1 MADAGRLLAAL
12 GKTTVAAGL
21 GLFLCGGPATAAP
34 DWKLMDLR
42 TKLAALAATLKTDD
56 AARSLPVSAL
66 VAGLEGY
73 VRHIPWQTT
82 GTFAE
87 STGPATIGWTD
98 TRFALATLSQVHGGE
113 DNLAVVQ
120 ASGVNGTDA
129 IQIES
134 GVVTLDQLRSRM
146 TNRFVGRDI
155 ETGADLLRI
164 PLVIGEDATL
174 RLGPGDALMLSRR
187 DGAFIVSYGRIE
199 VFGAEISATAEPS
212 EANEEYVPFIASV
225 GSGSVHLS
233 DATLKHLGFGN
244 TEKFSGLSIVAYPTM
259 RPAKRTVIENTR
271 FEDMVTLAVVGVT
284 DAEMHDNRFFDMRRN
299 PLLLSHSPNALVAG
313 NLFTG
318 RSPTNAIRVS
328 NGSGGTEVTGNVI
341 LEGSRAGLLISS
353 GSDNVLVS
361 RNLIWRRNG
370 GGVKLQGVTC
380 GRIERN
386 VILDDKQKGIEVR
399 DSTDAILHANTIVG
413 NQNAGIWVSGQKKG
427 EVTYITDN
435 LLRENGSGL
444 TTAAGAAIAL
454 KGNDLS
460 NQFPRLLDGDITQQF
475 RTIITD
481 LRGEAPI
488 LLDAGGARPT
498 DRLAPAACAL

>member
-1 MADAGRLLAAL
+1 MADTGRRLAAF

-21 GLFLCGGPATAAP
+21 GLFLCAASASAAP

-42 TKLAALAATLKTDD
+42 AKLAALATALKTDD
-56 AARSLPVSAL
+56 AARNLPVSAL
-66 VAGLEGY
+66 VAGLGGH
-73 VRHIPWQTT
+73 VRHTSRQST
-82 GTFAE
+82 GAYAAPA
-87 STGPATIGWTD
+87 GPATIGWTD

-129 IQIES
+129 IRVES
-134 GVVTLDQLRSRM
+134 GVVTLDQLRGRM

-155 ETGADLLRI
+155 GTGADLLRI

-174 RLGPGDALMLSRR
+174 RLGPGDALMLSRS

-199 VFGAEISATAEPS
+199 VFGAEISATAEAS
-212 EANEEYVPFIASV
+212 AANAEYVPFIASV

-233 DATLKHLGFGN
+233 NATLKHLGFGN
-244 TEKFSGLSIVAYPTM
+244 TEKFSGLSIVSYPTM
-259 RPAKRTVIENTR
+259 RPANRTVIENTR
-271 FEDMVTLAVVGVT
+271 FENMVTLAVVGVT
-284 DAEMHDNRFFDMRRN
+284 DAELHDNRFFDMRRN
-299 PLLLSHSPNALVAG
+299 PLLLSHSPNARVAG

-318 RSPTNAIRVS
+318 GSPTNAIRVS

-341 LEGSRAGLLISS
+341 LEGSRAGLLIAS
-353 GSDNVLVS
+353 GSDNVSVTG
-361 RNLIWRRNG
+361 NLIWRRNG
-370 GGVKLQGVTC
+370 GGVKLQDVAC
-380 GRIERN
+380 ARVERN
-386 VILDDKQKGIEVR
+386 VILDDRQKGVEVR
-399 DSTDAILHANTIVG
+399 NSTDAFVHANTIVG
-413 NQNAGIWVSGQKKG
+413 NKNAGVWVSGQKTG

-460 NQFPRLLDGDITQQF
+460 NQFPRLLDGDITRQF
-475 RTIITD
+475 RAVVAD
-481 LRGEAPI
+481 LRGETPI
-488 LLDAGGARPT
+488 LLDAGGAVPT

>member
-1 MADAGRLLAAL
+1 MAERGRRLAAF

-21 GLFLCGGPATAAP
+21 GLFLCAGAATAAP
-34 DWKLMDLR
+34 DWALMDLR
-42 TKLAALAATLKTDD
+42 AKLAALAATLKTDD

-66 VAGLEGY
+66 VAGLGDH
-73 VRHIPWQTT
+73 VRHSARPST
-82 GTFAE
+82 GEYAAPA
-87 STGPATIGWTD
+87 GPATIGWTD
-98 TRFALATLSQVHGGE
+98 SRYALATLSQVHGGE
-113 DNLAVVQ
+113 DTLAVVQ

-129 IQIES
+129 IRITS
-134 GVVTLDQLRSRM
+134 GVVTLDQLRGRM

-174 RLGPGDALMLSRR
+174 RLGPGDALMLSRS

-199 VFGAEISATAEPS
+199 VHGAEISATAEPS
-212 EANEEYVPFIASV
+212 AANTEYVPFIASV

-233 DATLKHLGFGN
+233 NATLKHLGFGN
-244 TEKFSGLSIVAYPTM
+244 TEKFSGLSIVGYPTM
-259 RPAKRTVIENTR
+259 RPAKRSVIENTR

-284 DAEMHDNRFFDMRRN
+284 DAELQGNRFFDMRRN
-299 PLLLSHSPNALVAG
+299 PLLLSHSPNARVAG

-318 RSPTNAIRVS
+318 SSPTNAIRVS
-328 NGSGGTEVTGNVI
+328 NGSGGTEIAGNVI

-353 GSDNVLVS
+353 GSDNVSVTG
-361 RNLIWRRNG
+361 NLIWRRNG

-380 GRIERN
+380 GRVERN
-386 VILDDKQKGIEVR
+386 LILDDRQKGVEVR
-399 DSTDAILHANTIVG
+399 NSTDAVVHANTIVG
-413 NQNAGIWVSGQKKG
+413 NKNAGVWVSGQKAG

-444 TTAAGAAIAL
+444 TTAAGAAITL

-460 NQFPRLLDGDITQQF
+460 NQFPRLIDGDITQQF
-475 RTIITD
+475 RAVITD
-481 LRGEAPI
+481 LRGERPI